1 MTTSYKLEA
10 IKALKAA
17 KKTSTR
23 SRRGRGEST
32 SRGRRDKAPG

>member
-17 KKTSTR
+17 KK
-23 SRRGRGEST
+23 ELP
-32 SRGRRDKAPG
+32 KKWLELKLVYQ